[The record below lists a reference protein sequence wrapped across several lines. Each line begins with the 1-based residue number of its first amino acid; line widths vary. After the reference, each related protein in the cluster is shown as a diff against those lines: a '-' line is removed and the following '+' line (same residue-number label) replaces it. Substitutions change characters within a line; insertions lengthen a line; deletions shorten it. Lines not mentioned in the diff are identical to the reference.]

1 MLKPICLA
9 TALSLAMLGV
19 SPAKTKA
26 NLVPIETGCATC
38 RPSAPIKLAQN
49 VRPVLV
55 PAQNLTDSAI
65 NVRSAKI
72 PCCICAGKDVPITRL
87 STGGTAVWTVSGPG
101 VSGSTV
107 PSSNAAWTTTAVPG
121 AGWISPVGN
130 PQTPGIYTY
139 TTTINIP
146 KCALDAPV
154 IISGRFL
161 VDNTGTLIVDGT
173 TIISSGGTPNY
184 GFLPASVTAFGPI
197 PISGTGLHTI
207 TIKANNSSGPTG
219 VLIELTATRKCP
231 GDPITGE
238 LPIK

>member
-26 NLVPIETGCATC
+26 NLVPMETGCATC

-65 NVRSAKI
+65 KVRTTKI
-72 PCCICAGKDVPITRL
+72 PCCICAGKEVPVTSL

-161 VDNTGTLIVDGT
+161 ADNTGTLTVGT
-173 TIISSGGTPNY
+173 TSISCISSTNCFVP
-184 GFLPASVTAFGPI
+184 PATAFGPI
-197 PISGTGLHTI
+197 TISSPGLHVI
-207 TIKANNSSGPTG
+207 SFKASNISGPTG
-219 VLIELTATRKCP
+219 VLIELKATRKCP
-231 GDPITGE
+231 GNPKTGE
-238 LPIK
+238 LPIKSIE